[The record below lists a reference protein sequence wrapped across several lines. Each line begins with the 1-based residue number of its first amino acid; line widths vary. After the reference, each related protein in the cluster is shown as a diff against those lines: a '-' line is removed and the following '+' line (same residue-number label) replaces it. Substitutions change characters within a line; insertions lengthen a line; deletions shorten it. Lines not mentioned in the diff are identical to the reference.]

1 MVIYEKPR
9 ISKTLEGLKVEKM
22 NEREQIVERLSDITL
37 GGGSHESLSAI
48 AKAILPGVG
57 CWTYNDC
64 DHLRRFLVDLISRNN
79 DEYDRG
85 FDEGFASADDVL
97 AENEAA
103 LEEHGFY
110 RMPFEPGDDVE
121 HDDGRRGVVR
131 RVCLI
136 KHEDGTTIK
145 NILVRFDGDKLPL
158 WIRDSSLHQRHK
170 PTVIGTLAQLIDD
183 YEEIIDKFVRSEM
196 SDDER
201 IDLVAQLVA
210 KYADKLRLAEEGE

>member
-22 NEREQIVERLSDITL
+22 NKREQIVQRLSDVTL

-48 AKAILPGVG
+48 AKAILPGVK
-57 CWTYNDC
+57 CWTINDC

-79 DEYDRG
+79 YEYDRG

-103 LEEHGFY
+103 LEAHGFY

-121 HDDGRRGVVR
+121 HDDGRRGVVK
-131 RVCLI
+131 RVSVQLSGETAI
-136 KHEDGTTIK
+136 KSV
-145 NILVRFDGDKLPL
+145 LVAWGGDKGTL
-158 WIRDSSLHQRHK
+158 WTEAQELHLYHK
-170 PTVIGTLAQLIDD
+170 PTVEDVLREFFSRYVTTKPKEEDD
-183 YEEIIDKFVRSEM
+183 AIIAEF
-196 SDDER
+196 
-201 IDLVAQLVA
+201 AA
-210 KYADKLRLAEEGE
+210 KLRLAEESAS